1 MRFGGGRHGPMAGG
15 RGAVAAHMHGG
26 RSNLRI
32 WGSHRANAWST
43 RNMLSMS
50 VTLDVSKLNGQ
61 LNTYAFCARSKEGAC
76 HSGRDA
82 GRTAGGRR
90 VLAAAQ
96 AEGPTEGCMGARCK
110 CGAHVEHAAHIR
122 DAGRVEGQRLVECR
136 RGLPSRKE
144 GIQSGTRCGPR
155 KAEEG
160 VGREQRKRHAQGG
173 LGTKETRGAWGATAS
188 QAVSRERA

>member
-1 MRFGGGRHGPMAGG
+1 
-15 RGAVAAHMHGG
+15 
-26 RSNLRI
+26 
-32 WGSHRANAWST
+32 
-43 RNMLSMS
+43 MLSMS

-122 DAGRVEGQRLVECR
+122 DAERVEGQRLVECR
-136 RGLPSRKE
+136 RGLPSRKG
-144 GIQSGTRCGPR
+144 GIQCGKRCGPGEVR
-155 KAEEG
+155 ELGGGDATSTHAECTWNMRAMVVTPE
-160 VGREQRKRHAQGG
+160 VSQLQM
-173 LGTKETRGAWGATAS
+173 TALKFFKS
-188 QAVSRERA
+188 